1 MFDADEHEFL
11 RAVSANLA
19 EGARRG
25 LLISEAASADGPEA
39 PGLVV
44 LSDDWGVERLRLVFG
59 SATDAGPVPGSCGF
73 VGTREPARHQC
84 EPVAARRRVSGC
96 GRAFR
101 LA

>member
-25 LLISEAASADGPEA
+25 LLIGEAASADGPEA

-44 LSDDWGVERLRLVFG
+44 LSDDWGVE
-59 SATDAGPVPGSCGF
+59 SMTPGVERWLEELPGGDWEASGKL
-73 VGTREPARHQC
+73 PAREQT
-84 EPVAARRRVSGC
+84 
-96 GRAFR
+96 
-101 LA
+101 